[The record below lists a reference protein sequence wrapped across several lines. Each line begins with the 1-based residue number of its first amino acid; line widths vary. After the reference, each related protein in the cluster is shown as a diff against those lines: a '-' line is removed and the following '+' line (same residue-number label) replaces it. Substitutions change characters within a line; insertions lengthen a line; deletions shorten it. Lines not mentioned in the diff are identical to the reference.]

1 VDRLPEISQPPHI
14 LSDYT
19 SALQKGNFKA
29 EIDNFLK
36 TRAPA
41 FLHNLRARLLLSAAE
56 AAQSGTHY
64 NVPMINALVMY
75 VGTQAI
81 LQNSRPGGK
90 SGAPT
95 IARSAPMEIF
105 LFLAREL
112 DPEVRTPAPTLARSL
127 ARLAFSY
134 SISRILFI
142 LIAVIL
148 LHLLPP
154 APACAVGSAEAADR
168 AATSS

>member
-1 VDRLPEISQPPHI
+1 MDRLPEISQPPHI

-112 DPEVRTPAPTLARSL
+112 DPEVRTPHPRSL
-127 ARLAFSY
+127 ARSPALPSPILFLAFY
-134 SISRILFI
+134 SF
-142 LIAVIL
+142 
-148 LHLLPP
+148 
-154 APACAVGSAEAADR
+154 
-168 AATSS
+168 